1 MGLEP
6 WIALQESTDR
16 PEEEDP
22 ALATGALVERA
33 RAGDGAAM
41 AALLERYEPRVLR
54 VVRRRLGPDLRR
66 HVESGDVLQ
75 ETMVE
80 VVRSIGGFRPRD
92 ERSFLRWLAALV
104 ENRLRNLARKGR
116 RHRVDS
122 LEDHALDPAAS
133 GASRT
138 HPLDRR
144 FERELL
150 AAAMDELSDDHRLVL
165 RLRHEERLPF
175 KEIGERTG
183 RSEDA
188 AWILHKRAKSEL
200 ARRVSALRRAGGPS

>member
-1 MGLEP
+1 MAQELES
-6 WIALQESTDR
+6 ALQEPVDP
-16 PEEEDP
+16 PERDH
-22 ALATGALVERA
+22 ALATGALVQRA

-41 AALLERYEPRVLR
+41 AVLLERYAPRVLR

-66 HVESGDVLQ
+66 HVDSGDVVQ

-80 VVRSIGGFRPRD
+80 VVRSIGGFQPRD

-116 RHRVDS
+116 RQPLAS
-122 LEDHALDPAAS
+122 LDEAGEEPQAS

-150 AAAMDELSDDHRLVL
+150 AAAMEELSEDHRRVL
-165 RLRHEERLPF
+165 RMRHEERLPF

-188 AWILHKRAKSEL
+188 AWVLHKRAKSEL
-200 ARRVSALRRAGGPS
+200 ARRVSALRRGGRR